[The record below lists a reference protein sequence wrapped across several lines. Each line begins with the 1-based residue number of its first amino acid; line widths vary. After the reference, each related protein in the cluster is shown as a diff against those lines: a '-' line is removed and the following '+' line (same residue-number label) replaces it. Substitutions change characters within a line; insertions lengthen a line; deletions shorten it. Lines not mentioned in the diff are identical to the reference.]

1 LILQQLRDGAGRAL
15 YWREIMG
22 VRFDKRL
29 FTVDD
34 CYRMSEAGIIRPD
47 ERLNR
52 VFVRLTGETAITR
65 IQGTAALDEWYAPQ
79 PDLALLRPR
88 KDFYE
93 RRHARASEVLLIV
106 EVADSSYEFDTTIK
120 KESYAILGVR
130 EYWVVDLER
139 RRLLVH
145 RDPKRD
151 SYNTLKEFHSDDTV
165 APKALPACRIRVGAD
180 IFGARPAR
188 RQR

>member
-1 LILQQLRDGAGRAL
+1 
-15 YWREIMG
+15 
-22 VRFDKRL
+22 
-29 FTVDD
+29 
-34 CYRMSEAGIIRPD
+34 
-47 ERLNR
+47 
-52 VFVRLTGETAITR
+52 
-65 IQGTAALDEWYAPQ
+65 
-79 PDLALLRPR
+79 LLRPR